1 MPMLLDDA
9 RFLFARAAST
19 LRRMLASLR
28 TRGLSQTASR
38 AWQRVSGRLTR
49 RPAAAPLWLPPS
61 LPFTPFAVPG
71 SDAPRASIVIPVYGQ
86 LQMTLDCLR
95 ALAAHPPQVPVEII
109 VVDDGSLDDT
119 ARVLPQVEGLR
130 YHLRARNGGFIA
142 ACNDGAALA
151 RGEYLVF
158 LNNDTLPQPG
168 WLDTLLATFSTHPE
182 TGLAGSMLVYP
193 DGRLQEAGGV
203 VFADGSRTGFGH
215 YDAPFDPRYSYV
227 READYCSGAAIA
239 LTRALFEQLGG
250 FDARYAPAYY
260 EDTDLAFAVRA
271 AGLKVRYQPAS
282 VAVHREG
289 ATAGTDTGS
298 GIKAYQVRNA
308 EVFARKWRA
317 ALATQPAQGIQPS
330 SASLHARQQQVL
342 IIDSDTPKPD
352 RDSASLR
359 LVNLIRLLQEEGA
372 HVCFIATDV
381 GFVEDYT
388 PALQGMGVEVW
399 HAPFVKGLPSFLR
412 QHGRRFD
419 SVLACRH
426 YVADALVP
434 VLRRHAPQ
442 AKVIFDTVDLHY
454 LRERRGA
461 QASGDAVMLK
471 QSHATQALEL
481 AVMNAADTT
490 LVVSPVEREE
500 LAREAPSVQV
510 EILSNLHQ
518 LGSAGAAF
526 EARSDLLFVGGFHHP
541 PNVDAVLWFAEA
553 VFAQVRARLPDVLFH
568 IVGID
573 PPPQVQRL
581 AQQAGVIV
589 HGHVP
594 DLLPL
599 LETSRIALAPLRYGA
614 GVKGKI
620 NQAMAH
626 GLPVVATTMAVE
638 GMHLCDGVDVLVA
651 DTPEAFA
658 DAVVRLYGDAA
669 LWQTLATHGIDN
681 VHRHFSLDAARAT
694 VRRVFFDDAPPS

>member
-9 RFLFARAAST
+9 RFVLARAAST

-28 TRGLSQTASR
+28 TRGLSQTAGR
-38 AWQRVSGRLTR
+38 LWQRAGGHWTR
-49 RPAAAPLWLPPS
+49 RAATTPLWLPPS
-61 LPFTPFAVPG
+61 LPFAPFAVPG
-71 SDAPRASIVIPVYGQ
+71 SDAPHASIVIPVYGQ

-109 VVDDGSLDDT
+109 VVDDGSPDDT
-119 ARVLPQVEGLR
+119 AQVLPRVEGLR
-130 YHLRARNGGFIA
+130 YHLRAANGGFIA

-151 RGEYLVF
+151 RGAFVVL

-168 WLDTLLATFSTHPE
+168 WLDTLLGTFTTHPD

-203 VFADGSRTGFGH
+203 VFADGSAWNYGRF
-215 YDAPFDPRYSYV
+215 DSPSDPRYRYV
-227 READYCSGAAIA
+227 RQADYCSGAAIA
-239 LTRALFEQLGG
+239 LTRALFGQLGG

-282 VAVHREG
+282 VVVHREG

-308 EVFARKWRA
+308 GVFAQKWRQ
-317 ALATQPAQGIQPS
+317 ALASQPAQRMQPS
-330 SASLHARQQQVL
+330 PASLHARQRQVL
-342 IIDSDTPKPD
+342 VIDSLTPKPD

-372 HVCFIATDV
+372 HVCFIPADLA
-381 GFVEDYT
+381 FVDDYT
-388 PALQGMGVEVW
+388 PALQAMGVEVW
-399 HAPFVKGLPSFLR
+399 YAPFVKSLPRFLQR
-412 QHGRRFD
+412 HGRRFAR
-419 SVLACRH
+419 VLVCRH

-442 AKVIFDTVDLHY
+442 ARVIFDTVDLHY

-461 QASGDAVMLK
+461 QTCADARMLK

-481 AVMNAADTT
+481 AVMQAADTT

-500 LAREAPSVQV
+500 LAREAPGVQV
-510 EILSNLHQ
+510 EILSNLHR
-518 LGSAGAAF
+518 LGGAGLPF
-526 EARSDLLFVGGFHHP
+526 QDRSGLLFVGGFHHP
-541 PNVDAVLWFAEA
+541 PNVDAVLWFAQA
-553 VFAQVRARLPDVLFH
+553 VFPLIAAQLPEALFH
-568 IVGID
+568 IVGLD

-581 AQQAGVIV
+581 AQQAGVVV

-599 LETSRIALAPLRYGA
+599 LEGSRIALAPLRYGA

-638 GMHLCDGVDVLVA
+638 GMHLRDGVDVLVA
-651 DTPEAFA
+651 DAPQALA
-658 DAVVRLYGDAA
+658 NAVVRLYGDAG
-669 LWQTLATHGIDN
+669 LWQRLAANGIDN
-681 VHRHFSLDAARAT
+681 VHRHFSPDAARAT
-694 VRRVFFDDAPPS
+694 VRRVFFDRPAR

>member
-9 RFLFARAAST
+9 RFLLARAVST

-38 AWQRVSGRLTR
+38 VWLQLSVQLTR
-49 RPAAAPLWLPPS
+49 RPPSRPLWLPAS
-61 LPFTPFAVPG
+61 APFAPFSVPAAA
-71 SDAPRASIVIPVYGQ
+71 SPKASIVIPVYGQ

-109 VVDDGSLDDT
+109 VVDDGSPDAT
-119 ARVLPQVEGLR
+119 AQVLPKVEGLR
-130 YHLRARNGGFIA
+130 YHLRATNGGFIA

-151 RGEYLVF
+151 RGEFVAF

-168 WLDTLLATFSTHPE
+168 WLDTLLGTFTTHPD

-203 VFADGSRTGFGH
+203 VFADGSAWNYGRF
-215 YDAPFDPRYSYV
+215 DSPSDPRYGYV
-227 READYCSGAAIA
+227 RQADYCSGAAIA
-239 LTRALFEQLGG
+239 LPRALFDQLGG

-260 EDTDLAFAVRA
+260 EDADLAFAVRA

-282 VAVHREG
+282 VVVHCEG
-289 ATAGTDTGS
+289 TTAGTDTGS
-298 GIKAYQVRNA
+298 GVKAYQVRNA
-308 EVFARKWRA
+308 GVFAGKWQQVLSA
-317 ALATQPAQGIQPS
+317 QPAQRMQPS
-330 SASLHARQQQVL
+330 PASLHAGQRQVL
-342 IIDSDTPKPD
+342 IIDSATPKPD

-381 GFVEDYT
+381 AFVDDYT

-399 HAPFVKGLPSFLR
+399 YAPYVKGLPRFLQR
-412 QHGRRFD
+412 HGRRFG
-419 SVLACRH
+419 SVLVCRH

-442 AKVIFDTVDLHY
+442 ARVIFDTVDLHY

-461 QASGDAVMLK
+461 QASGDALMLK

-481 AVMNAADTT
+481 AVMKAADTT

-500 LAREAPSVQV
+500 LTREAPGVHV

-518 LGSAGAAF
+518 LGGAGAAF
-526 EARSDLLFVGGFHHP
+526 EARRDLLFVGGFHHP
-541 PNVDAVLWFAEA
+541 PNTDAVLWFAEA
-553 VFAQVRARLPDVLFH
+553 VFPRVRAQLPEVLFH
-568 IVGID
+568 IAGID

-599 LETSRIALAPLRYGA
+599 LEGSRVALAPLRYGA

-638 GMHLCDGVDVLVA
+638 GMHLRDGVDVLVA
-651 DTPEAFA
+651 DTSEAFA
-658 DAVVRLYGDAA
+658 DAVVRLYGDAT

-694 VRRVFFDDAPPS
+694 VRRVFLDDAPR